1 MPQRFDV
8 IIVGAGPAGTACA
21 LALKASGLSVL
32 LLDKASFPRDKVCGD
47 AIPHRAVRVLRE
59 LDPEAAAGLAAVP
72 SATAN
77 AGCRVVAPGGRHV
90 DIAFSLEGYTSPRTG
105 FDDFLFRRAAA
116 LPHVTV
122 RTGVAVGDV
131 RIARDGVEVDAG
143 GEPFAGAVVV
153 GCDGAHSVVQK
164 KTTALVPDALHHSG
178 AVRAYY
184 RGVQDADA
192 GRMEI
197 HLFRDFPA
205 AYFWIF
211 PMGGGLSNVGLG
223 MLTQRISR
231 YRISLHRTLE
241 RITGEDGFLKARFA
255 AAHRE
260 SPVKGFGLPMGSRR
274 VPLSGH
280 RFLLC
285 GDAGSLID
293 PATGE
298 GIGNAMLSGMLAAGQ
313 VKACF
318 VNGDFSEAA
327 MRVYD
332 AAVYRA
338 LGKEFRRKHRLQRL
352 LSDRPWLADVA
363 VRFAAGNGWVRKRLQ
378 RMF

>member
-1 MPQRFDV
+1 MPQGFDV
-8 IIVGAGPAGTACA
+8 IIVGAGPAGAACA
-21 LALKASGLSVL
+21 MALKDSGLSVL
-32 LLDKASFPRDKVCGD
+32 LADKASFPRDKVCGD
-47 AIPHRAVRVLRE
+47 AIPHRAVSVLRT
-59 LDPEAAAGLAAVP
+59 LDPEAASALTAVP
-72 SATAN
+72 STTAN
-77 AGCRVVAPGGRHV
+77 RGCRVVAPGGRHV
-90 DIAFSLEGYTSPRTG
+90 DIAFSLDGYTSPRAG

-131 RIARDGVEVDAG
+131 RIAQEGVEVDAG
-143 GEPFAGAVVV
+143 GDAFTGAMVV

-184 RGVQDADA
+184 RGVEDAVA

-197 HLFRDFPA
+197 HLFREFPA

-211 PMGGGLSNVGLG
+211 PMGDGLSNVGLG

-231 YRISLHRTLE
+231 HRISLNRTLE

-255 AAHRE
+255 TAHRE
-260 SPVKGFGLPMGSRR
+260 SEVKGFGLPMGSRR

-313 VKACF
+313 VKRCF
-318 VNGDFSEAA
+318 MNGNFSAAA
-327 MRVYD
+327 MRSYD
-332 AAVYRA
+332 DAVCQK
-338 LGKEFRRKHRLQRL
+338 LGTEFRRKHRLQRL
-352 LSDRPWLADVA
+352 LSDRPWLADAA
-363 VRFAAGNGWVRKRLQ
+363 VRLAAGNGWVRKQLQ